1 MRRVI
6 FATIGLL
13 IFALPQVAVAA
24 PNFTAGWRYAAKFV
38 CGESDGGE
46 SELGAVE
53 GHYNT
58 VINVQAIKNRAKI
71 AYRATAL
78 STDLDVN
85 SDVPT
90 PFSQLYERDTDGG
103 FRIVCSDIKRG
114 LFDIGQQGFIEG
126 FVAIYSTRPL
136 NVVSVVTGEGDFDE
150 GDVLSVMQLL
160 DASERTVSETV
171 EYLVENEE

>member
-13 IFALPQVAVAA
+13 IFALPQAAVAA
-24 PNFTAGWRYAAKFV
+24 PKFTANWRYAAKFV
-38 CGESDGGE
+38 CGEGGGSE
-46 SELGAVE
+46 SREGVVE

-58 VINVQAIKNRAKI
+58 VINVLAIKNRAQI

-78 STDLDVN
+78 STNLDVN

-90 PFSQLYERDTDGG
+90 PFSQLYERDMDGG
-103 FRIVCSDIKRG
+103 FRIVCADIKRE
-114 LFDIGQQGFIEG
+114 LFDIGQEGFIEG

-136 NVVSVVTGEGDFDE
+136 NVVSVVTGQGDFDE

-160 DASERTVSETV
+160 DANERTISETV
-171 EYLVENEE
+171 EYLVENED

>member
-1 MRRVI
+1 MRRII
-6 FATIGLL
+6 FATIGLV
-13 IFALPQVAVAA
+13 IFALPQAAVAA
-24 PNFTAGWRYAAKFV
+24 PKFSASWRYAAKFV
-38 CGESDGGE
+38 CGVGGGSESRDGV
-46 SELGAVE
+46 VE

-58 VINVQAIKNRAKI
+58 VINVLAIKNQTKI

-90 PFSQLYERDTDGG
+90 GFSQLFERDIDGG
-103 FRIVCSDIKRG
+103 FRIVCSDIKRE
-114 LFDIGQQGFIEG
+114 LFDIGQEGFIEG
-126 FVAIYSTRPL
+126 FVAVYSTRPL
-136 NVVSVVTGEGDFDE
+136 NVVSVVTGEGDFGE

-171 EYLVENEE
+171 EYLVEE